1 MERHEEYMKR
11 RIREEEEEEKKA
23 ETIILLS
30 DVIES
35 KIRKEQELEYYQKE
49 LEKLVEKM
57 GWLRQE
63 IDVTNIII
71 DMISNETVLEIPGT
85 KQARLVSSF
94 SKK

>member
-11 RIREEEEEEKKA
+11 RIREEEEKVSKT

-57 GWLRQE
+57 GWIRKE

-71 DMISNETVLEIPGT
+71 DIISNETVLEIPGT
-85 KQARLVSSF
+85 KQARLVNSF